1 MLSRYIEIWQLVGE
15 PESFPVERI
24 LGRVIGNRG
33 VLCGLGLE
41 KSDPHKAGQ
50 AL

>member
-1 MLSRYIEIWQLVGE
+1 MLSGYIEILQMVGE
-15 PESFPVERI
+15 LESFPIQRI